1 MYSFYQEGYILGLA
15 DGEQAG
21 RTEGRVFGLEKG
33 FEKFLELGRLQGRCS
48 VWKARISYS
57 VVPPTTGEDTGP
69 VKNVQITSPRVQKQ
83 VESLAILL
91 TNPPFKNDE
100 ESVEEVEE
108 TLKRGRNKAKV
119 LSNML
124 GEKEGIN
131 VTKSRAVD
139 QESIEDAGM
148 VARGTGKT

>member
-1 MYSFYQEGYILGLA
+1 MK

-21 RTEGRVFGLEKG
+21 KIEGRAFGLQKG

-48 VWKARISYS
+48 VWKARITPQSTA
-57 VVPPTTGEDTGP
+57 PPATVDYTGKPNDIH
-69 VKNVQITSPRVQKQ
+69 ITNSRVQKQ
-83 VESLAILL
+83 TESLAVIL

-100 ESVEEVEE
+100 ESVEEVDE

-124 GEKEGIN
+124 GEKDENGSMK
-131 VTKSRAVD
+131 VVVD
-139 QESIEDAGM
+139 DESIEDAGRG
-148 VARGTGKT
+148 ARGAGKI